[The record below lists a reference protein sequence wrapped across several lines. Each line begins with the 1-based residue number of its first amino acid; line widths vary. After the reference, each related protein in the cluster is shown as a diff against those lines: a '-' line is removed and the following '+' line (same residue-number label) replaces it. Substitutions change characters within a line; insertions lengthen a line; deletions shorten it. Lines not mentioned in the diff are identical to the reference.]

1 MMMRTLVALVTVF
14 SVQVAV
20 SQKEGTAERYAK
32 LITVAELKTDLYILA
47 SDSLEGR
54 DTGRRGQKLAADYI
68 QHKFKEY
75 GIPPVKAEDP
85 NAIVEG
91 YFQPFEVVQERGGS
105 LSLESAGKKLQFL
118 HELFYVNEVLKED
131 VAVNEIILMADGSKL
146 VSTKGLKGKVVVVVD
161 RSEGNSMAFWGKL
174 RMWNTAAA
182 AAEVRLLLV
191 ATERVPTLVE
201 EIGHYVS
208 GGRMRL
214 AIDPA
219 PVQREGALQTIVV
232 DTKALGA
239 MLGKK
244 GKAALVKNKAGAKV
258 AVDFMVKYTNLSE
271 ELMTENV
278 LAYIEGTDKKDELV
292 VITAHYDHIG
302 IEGDEVFNGAD
313 DDGSGTVA
321 IMAIAK
327 AFAKAKAEGN
337 GPRRS
342 VLVMPVS
349 GEEKGLLGSKF
360 YSERPVFPLENT
372 VANLNIDM
380 IGRVDSAHTG
390 KAPYIYVIGS
400 DRLSTDLHNINEE
413 ANSTHT
419 QLELDYT
426 FNAEDDPN
434 KFYYRSDHYNFAR
447 KGVPA
452 IFYFSGVH
460 EDYHKSTDTV
470 EKIDFELLHQRALL
484 TFHTAWQLA
493 NREERI
499 VVDGKVE

>member
-1 MMMRTLVALVTVF
+1 MTRRTLVAFVGVL

-20 SQKEGTAERYAK
+20 SQKDGNAERYAK
-32 LITVAELKTDLYILA
+32 FITLEELKTDLYILA

-54 DTGRRGQKLAADYI
+54 DTGRPGQKLAADYI

-75 GIPPVKAEDP
+75 GIPPVQAEDP

-91 YFQPFEVVQERGGS
+91 YFQPFQVVQERGGS
-105 LSLESAGKKLQFL
+105 LSLESDGKKLQFL
-118 HELFYVNEVLKED
+118 QELFYVNEVLKED
-131 VAVNEIILMADGSKL
+131 VAVQEIILMADGSKL

-161 RSEGNSMAFWGKL
+161 NSEGNSMSFLGSV

-191 ATERVPTLVE
+191 ASDRVPMFVE

-214 AIDPA
+214 AIDPV

-232 DTKALGA
+232 DTKALGE

-244 GKAALVKNKAGAKV
+244 GQAALAKKKVGVKV
-258 AVDFMVKYTNLSE
+258 PVDFTVKCTNLSE

-342 VLVMPVS
+342 VLIMPVS
-349 GEEKGLLGSKF
+349 GEEKGLLGSKY

-413 ANSTHT
+413 ANGAHT

-484 TFHTAWQLA
+484 TFHTAWILA
-493 NREERI
+493 NREDRI